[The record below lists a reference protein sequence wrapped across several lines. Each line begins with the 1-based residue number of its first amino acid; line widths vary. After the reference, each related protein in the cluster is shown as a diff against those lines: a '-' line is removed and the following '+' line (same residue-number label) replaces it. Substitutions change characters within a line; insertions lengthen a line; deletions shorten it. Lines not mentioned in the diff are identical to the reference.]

1 MDGSVYCRMVR
12 VRLWMAVCTVRMVR
26 VRLWMAV
33 CTVGWLE

>member
-1 MDGSVYCRMVR
+1 MVR
-12 VRLWMAVCTVRMVR
+12 VRLWMAVCTVGMVR